1 MHLLTHSY
9 SASVIIPQIF
19 SVTTAGRHLTAFP
32 WGFITYTIPVLYY
45 SVVSLFGPALK
56 RDCIC
61 IWDRDGAGPVLADS
75 SQQLCSPWARLQL
88 YWVPW
93 KAEGRCPR
101 EVGQPHSW
109 GAHSIPAG
117 TQHAFHTLLLLFP
130 GMFSYSYCYSSCVV
144 SLLKLLQLCPFFC
157 RQQWFGAHGCYLP
170 ACCCLSDILSSLLV
184 ERRDL

>member
-1 MHLLTHSY
+1 M
-9 SASVIIPQIF
+9 
-19 SVTTAGRHLTAFP
+19 TTAGRHLTAFP

-117 TQHAFHTLLLLFP
+117 TQHAFHTHSFPWNVFLFILLFIMCCLVAQAP
-130 GMFSYSYCYSSCVV
+130 PTTPLFLQATVV
-144 SLLKLLQLCPFFC
+144 WCS
-157 RQQWFGAHGCYLP
+157 WMLP
-170 ACCCLSDILSSLLV
+170 ACLL
-184 ERRDL
+184 LPFWHP